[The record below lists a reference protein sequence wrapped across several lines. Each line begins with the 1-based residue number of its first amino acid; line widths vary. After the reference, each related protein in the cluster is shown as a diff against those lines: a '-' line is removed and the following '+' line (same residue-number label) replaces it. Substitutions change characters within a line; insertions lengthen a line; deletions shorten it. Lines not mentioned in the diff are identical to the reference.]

1 MELGFAKYQPMPYL
15 SNIKIKKKSKSE
27 ILEYGLRQMLLRSVN
42 NP

>member
-1 MELGFAKYQPMPYL
+1 MKSGFAKYQPMSYL
-15 SNIKIKKKSKSE
+15 SNIKIKKSKSE